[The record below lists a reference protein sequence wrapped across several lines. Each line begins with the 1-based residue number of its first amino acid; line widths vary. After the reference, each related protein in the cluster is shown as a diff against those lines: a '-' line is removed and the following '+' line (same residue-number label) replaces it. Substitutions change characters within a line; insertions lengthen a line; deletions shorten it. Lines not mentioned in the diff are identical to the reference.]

1 VLLTLPPTV
10 KDYSNARM
18 HFFEL
23 QKERRF
29 KCGELYGAW
38 DAFYDS

>member
-1 VLLTLPPTV
+1 
-10 KDYSNARM
+10 M